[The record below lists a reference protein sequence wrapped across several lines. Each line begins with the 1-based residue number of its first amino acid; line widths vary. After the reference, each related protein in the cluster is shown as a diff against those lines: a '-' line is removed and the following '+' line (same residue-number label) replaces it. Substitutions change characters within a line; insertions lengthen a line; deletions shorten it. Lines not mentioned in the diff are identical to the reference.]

1 MLKKTVVVL
10 ALIALSA
17 CSSIRSIQNPAK
29 GTDYVDGLTYFMPK
43 KDLLVTVK
51 VEKKNCENVIT
62 QITLG
67 TTPSYPDLSEY
78 YVLRYQK
85 NLVGKNTLDV
95 GVNEAGLLTSAK
107 STTVSQIS
115 DVFQKLAS
123 TAGLIKPFALAPP
136 KKTAECGVGEHTFV
150 YDFSSGV
157 TVPPCGVNI
166 TIKRPPKVDSVHSHS
181 KAVNEEHS
189 GVFYRQHI
197 PYRITADGNGLK
209 VASIVFSP
217 SESPIHFLPISKT
230 FASDNKADFV
240 FSEGIPTKYL
250 QDTDGELVALLKLPA
265 DIIGA
270 YFGAIGMVFESFK
283 TTDKKEAEALAES
296 LKLELAKKK
305 YDACISAINAKD
317 EDLITALGC
326 KE

>member
-1 MLKKTVVVL
+1 MVKKAIVVL

-95 GVNEAGLLTSAK
+95 GVNETGLLTSAK

-115 DVFQKLAS
+115 DVFQNLAS

-136 KKTAECGVGEHTFV
+136 KRTEKCGVGEHTFV

-166 TIKRPPKVDSVHSHS
+166 TIEKPPKVDSVHSHS
-181 KAVNEEHS
+181 KAMHEEHS
-189 GVFYRQHI
+189 GVFYRQTL
-197 PYRITADGNGLK
+197 PYLVR
-209 VASIVFSP
+209 ASGDSLNVESIIFSP
-217 SESPIHFLPISKT
+217 SGSPIHFLPISKT
-230 FASDNKADFV
+230 FASNNEADFV
-240 FSEGIPTKYL
+240 FVAGVPTKYK

-265 DIIGA
+265 GILGA
-270 YFGAIGMVFESFK
+270 YFGAIGMVFDSFK
-283 TTDKKEAEALAES
+283 TTDKKEADALAES

-305 YDACISAINAKD
+305 YDACISAINAGD
-317 EDLITALGC
+317 TELIKALGC